1 MPLPVP
7 HPFGHVN
14 LNVCPGRGP
23 RPLAARPTGESLSQW
38 GQVCI
43 CCSSAQGAGN
53 SRPSPSP
60 LTACQLS
67 RLKRRPKENNKLC
80 STSRE
85 KKKQRKINERQ
96 KTKNSR
102 NIFLRGERGTARAT
116 ECAGNQ
122 YATKAICQRPRPNAH
137 CAYLAHLLP
146 AHWRC
151 MHCGTVARWH
161 GELSWTELWL
171 SWIYGRRRTKVGNG
185 NCLK

>member
-53 SRPSPSP
+53 SRPSLP

-85 KKKQRKINERQ
+85 KKQRKINERQ

-102 NIFLRGERGTARAT
+102 NIFLKGEQRSVLEINTQLKPFANGHAPTPTART
-116 ECAGNQ
+116 WH
-122 YATKAICQRPRPNAH
+122 ICCRTIDAA
-137 CAYLAHLLP
+137 CI
-146 AHWRC
+146 
-151 MHCGTVARWH
+151 VARWH
-161 GELSWTELWL
+161 GELS
-171 SWIYGRRRTKVGNG
+171 
-185 NCLK
+185 